1 MSVKFISD
9 REVFDY
15 FKQRIKE
22 ELFTHPVIT
31 NNVYCNWFAD
41 ATLTKPDVIFFTKQF
56 SVFSNQFTVAQL
68 HKVINAGTL
77 NEMHDAKEILLNELG
92 VLFKKED
99 PTYHV
104 HGEAGNTTLETVD
117 PQYVGIEGSVE
128 NSTFRFK
135 AAHFEWLLSFA
146 KPLGLEFEDIGKRK
160 HGTPYTLHFCDE
172 LIRLYSNENH
182 IVGAGASFAVE
193 NWAAAGFWKQLIQ
206 GLENFSERQDER
218 LPLAFFTWH
227 DKLESQ
233 HASHTWNELKEL
245 YFGEERFDE
254 DAFINAGTEMLDG
267 VQAFWTGLQ
276 LDRIARHAIAM
287 EAFTHF
293 ASPR

>member
-1 MSVKFISD
+1 MRFISD

-31 NNVYCNWFAD
+31 NNAYCNWFAD
-41 ATLTKPDVIFFTKQF
+41 ATLTKSDVVFFTKQF

-77 NEMHDAKEILLNELG
+77 DEMHDAKEILLNELG
-92 VLFKKED
+92 VLFKKDD

-104 HGEAGNTTLETVD
+104 HGEAGNTTLEVVD
-117 PQYVGIEGSVE
+117 PQYVGIEGSIE

-135 AAHFEWLLSFA
+135 AAHFEWLLAFA
-146 KPLGLEFEDIGKRK
+146 KLLGLEFEDIGKRK

-182 IVGAGASFAVE
+182 IIGAGASFAVE

-206 GLENFSERQDER
+206 GLENFNERQEER

-227 DKLESQ
+227 DKIEDQ

-245 YFGEERFDE
+245 YFGEEKFDE
-254 DAFINAGTEMLDG
+254 DAFINAGTEMLNG
-267 VQAFWTGLQ
+267 VQVFWTGLQ
-276 LDRIARHAIAM
+276 LDRVARPAVAM

>member
-1 MSVKFISD
+1 
-9 REVFDY
+9 VFDY

-31 NNVYCNWFAD
+31 NNAYCNWFAD

-77 NEMHDAKEILLNELG
+77 DEMHDAKEILLNELG
-92 VLFKKED
+92 VLFKKEEGKVD
-99 PTYHV
+99 
-104 HGEAGNTTLETVD
+104 EAVD

-135 AAHFEWLLSFA
+135 AAHFEWLLAFA
-146 KPLGLEFEDIGKRK
+146 KPLGLEFDDIGKRR

-206 GLENFSERQDER
+206 GLENFSERQEER

-245 YFGEERFDE
+245 YFGEEKFDE
-254 DAFINAGTEMLDG
+254 DAFINAGTEMLNG

-276 LDRIARHAIAM
+276 LDRVARHAVAM
-287 EAFTHF
+287 EAFAHF

>member
-1 MSVKFISD
+1 MQFISD

-31 NNVYCNWFAD
+31 NNLYCEWFAD
-41 ATLTKPDVIFFTKQF
+41 ARLTKSDVVFFTKQF
-56 SVFSNQFTVAQL
+56 SVFSNQFTIAQL

-77 NEMHDAKEILLNELG
+77 DEMHDAKEILLNELG
-92 VLFKKED
+92 VLFKKEEGKID
-99 PTYHV
+99 DV
-104 HGEAGNTTLETVD
+104 VD

-135 AAHFEWLLSFA
+135 AAHFEWLLAFA

-193 NWAAAGFWKQLIQ
+193 NWAASGFWKQLIQ
-206 GLENFSERQDER
+206 GLEKFSEKQEER

-245 YFGEERFDE
+245 YFGKEKFDE
-254 DAFINAGTEMLDG
+254 ATFINAGIEMLNG

-276 LDRIARHAIAM
+276 LDRIARHAVAM
-287 EAFTHF
+287 EAFAQL

>member
-41 ATLTKPDVIFFTKQF
+41 TTLTKSDVIFFTKQF

-92 VLFKKED
+92 VLFKKEEGK
-99 PTYHV
+99 V
-104 HGEAGNTTLETVD
+104 AEAVD

-135 AAHFEWLLSFA
+135 AAHFEWLLAFA

-160 HGTPYTLHFCDE
+160 HGSPYTLHFCDE

-182 IVGAGASFAVE
+182 IIGAGASFAVE

-206 GLENFSERQDER
+206 GLENFSERQEER

-245 YFGEERFDE
+245 YFGKEKFDE
-254 DAFINAGTEMLDG
+254 DAFINAGNNIIRD
-267 VQAFWTGLQ
+267 
-276 LDRIARHAIAM
+276 M
-287 EAFTHF
+287 EAAEKSKPEAKKYLKYLVQHNIM
-293 ASPR
+293 

>member
-1 MSVKFISD
+1 M
-9 REVFDY
+9 FDY

-31 NNVYCNWFAD
+31 NNAYCNWFAD
-41 ATLTKPDVIFFTKQF
+41 ATLTKSDVVFFTKQF

-77 NEMHDAKEILLNELG
+77 DEMHDAKEILLNELG
-92 VLFKKED
+92 VLFKKDD

-104 HGEAGNTTLETVD
+104 HGEAGNTTLEVVD
-117 PQYVGIEGSVE
+117 PQYVGIEGSIE

-135 AAHFEWLLSFA
+135 AAHFEWLLAFA
-146 KPLGLEFEDIGKRK
+146 KLLGLEFEDIGKRK

-182 IVGAGASFAVE
+182 IIGAGASFAVE

-206 GLENFSERQDER
+206 GLENFNERQEER

-227 DKLESQ
+227 DKIEDQ

-245 YFGEERFDE
+245 YFGEEKFDE
-254 DAFINAGTEMLDG
+254 DAFINAGTEMLNG
-267 VQAFWTGLQ
+267 VQVFWTGLQ
-276 LDRIARHAIAM
+276 LDRVARPAVAM

>member
-1 MSVKFISD
+1 MRFISD

-31 NNVYCNWFAD
+31 NNAYCNWFAD
-41 ATLTKPDVIFFTKQF
+41 AKLTKSDVVFFTKQF

-77 NEMHDAKEILLNELG
+77 DEMHDAKEILLNELG
-92 VLFKKED
+92 VLFKKEEGKVD
-99 PTYHV
+99 
-104 HGEAGNTTLETVD
+104 EAVD
-117 PQYVGIEGSVE
+117 PQYVGIEGSIE

-135 AAHFEWLLSFA
+135 AAHFEWLLAFA
-146 KPLGLEFEDIGKRK
+146 KPLGLEFEDIGKRR

-206 GLENFSERQDER
+206 GLENFSERQEER

-245 YFGEERFDE
+245 YFGEEKFDE
-254 DAFINAGTEMLDG
+254 DAFINAGTEMLNG

-276 LDRIARHAIAM
+276 LDRVARHAVAM

>member
-1 MSVKFISD
+1 MQFISD

-31 NNVYCNWFAD
+31 NNLYCEWFAD
-41 ATLTKPDVIFFTKQF
+41 ARLTKSDVVFFTKQF
-56 SVFSNQFTVAQL
+56 SVFSNQFTIAQL

-77 NEMHDAKEILLNELG
+77 DEMHDAKEILLNELG
-92 VLFKKED
+92 VLFKKEEGKID
-99 PTYHV
+99 D
-104 HGEAGNTTLETVD
+104 LVD

-135 AAHFEWLLSFA
+135 AAHFEWLLAFA

-193 NWAAAGFWKQLIQ
+193 NWAASGFWKQLIQ
-206 GLENFSERQDER
+206 GLEKFSEKQEER

-245 YFGEERFDE
+245 YFGKEKFDE
-254 DAFINAGTEMLDG
+254 ATFINAGIEMLNG

-276 LDRIARHAIAM
+276 LDRIARHAVAM
-287 EAFTHF
+287 EAFAQL